1 MCEKIG
7 INSKLNWSIIYLE
20 SPTVINYKLGWITK
34 IHFYVHME
42 NAIQMTLFIQI
53 ESYVFNTI
61 LAGSLCM
68 WNCQY
73 HRGRDNTLNP
83 IQ

>member
-42 NAIQMTLFIQI
+42 NAIQMTIFIGLNLMFLIQFLQAACACETVSI
-53 ESYVFNTI
+53 IVVGII
-61 LAGSLCM
+61 L
-68 WNCQY
+68 
-73 HRGRDNTLNP
+73 
-83 IQ
+83 